1 MWGRAAA
8 AKSAPSPSPTAAGVR
23 RREGGEGRG
32 GGRERAERERVCVEG
47 KIKKKW
53 EEGGFSHVGHLT
65 GQHVKI
71 SRIFSHADLLR
82 GPLVKIDYST
92 RVS

>member
-1 MWGRAAA
+1 VA
-8 AKSAPSPSPTAAGVR
+8 AKSAPSPSPTAAR
-23 RREGGEGRG
+23 ALRREGGEGRG
-32 GGRERAERERVCVEG
+32 GRERAERERECVCGGEN
-47 KIKKKW
+47 KKKW
-53 EEGGFSHVGHLT
+53 EEGGFSYVGHLT

-92 RVS
+92 RAS